1 MAYKVSINPKALY
14 QRYLQMRS
22 ALEVLKVMLYDYGI
36 TYSPTVARK
45 FELSQ
50 YLVGELDKQ
59 GFTNYTHVKTGV
71 PLVLDLRYL
80 EYVKRVVHHRH
91 TFQTG
96 LNLIIGYLQY
106 KQEIDYLE
114 KEFAFNTYKSISQVP
129 KKVQTRQVKLSEG
142 VSNSVFPV
150 WLPKSINKELTS
162 FGGYTN
168 LEVSL
173 GQVYYSFVRKQ
184 VGELLSK
191 GWTFLQ
197 GLKRHQEEPILPLIL
212 EGAIET
218 TNPKVQE
225 FMSSEFNFQAV
236 YHLLREQQEKVLKK
250 TLEKNP
256 DLMVKALTPYKVLF
270 TKKEECSYPLFF
282 NYICWDSDNQEPLS
296 EINLY
301 NGLGGEFTRTKGQ
314 SAKVPYYLT
323 TSRGNKALFYK
334 VESKS
339 QLHSGNVHLEQFLK
353 EFVKGF
359 GSGFQAEG
367 LLIPLSSLRKTSI
380 KRSLERLKQKGVS
393 LIDASN

>member
-1 MAYKVSINPKALY
+1 MVYKVSVNPKALY

-22 ALEVLKVMLYDYGI
+22 TLEVLKVMLYDYGI
-36 TYSPTVARK
+36 TYSPTVVRK

-50 YLVGELDKQ
+50 YLVGELDKL

-80 EYVKRVVHHRH
+80 EYVKKVVHHKH

-106 KQEIDYLE
+106 KQELDYLE
-114 KEFAFNTYKSISQVP
+114 KEYSFNMVKFPSQVTL
-129 KKVQTRQVKLSEG
+129 KSQTRQVKLSEG
-142 VSNSVFPV
+142 VSTSVFPV

-162 FGGYTN
+162 FGGYIE

-173 GQVYYSFVRKQ
+173 SLVYYNYVRKQ
-184 VGELLSK
+184 IGEPLSK
-191 GWTFLQ
+191 GWTFLK
-197 GLKRHQEEPILPLIL
+197 GLKRHQEESILPLIL
-212 EGAIET
+212 EGAIAT
-218 TNPKVQE
+218 TNPKVQG
-225 FMSSEFNFQAV
+225 FMSTSFNFQAV
-236 YHLLREQQEKVLKK
+236 SSLLQEQQEKVLKK
-250 TLEKNP
+250 TLEKSL
-256 DLMVKALTPYKVLF
+256 DLMVKAITPYKVLF
-270 TKKEECSYPLFF
+270 TKKEEGSYPLFF

-296 EINLY
+296 DINLY
-301 NGLGGEFTRTKGQ
+301 NGLGGEFTRVQGQ

-323 TSRGNKALFYK
+323 TSRGKKELFYK
-334 VESKS
+334 VESRS
-339 QLHSGNVHLEQFLK
+339 QLHSGNVHLERFLQ

-359 GSGFQAEG
+359 GVGFQAEG

>member
-1 MAYKVSINPKALY
+1 MVYKVSVNPKALY

-36 TYSPTVARK
+36 TYSPTVVRK

-50 YLVGELDKQ
+50 YLVGELDKL

-80 EYVKRVVHHRH
+80 DYVKKVVHHKH

-96 LNLIIGYLQY
+96 LKLIIGYLQY
-106 KQEIDYLE
+106 KQELDYLE
-114 KEFAFNTYKSISQVP
+114 REYSFNMVKFPSQVTL
-129 KKVQTRQVKLSEG
+129 KSQTRQVKLSEG
-142 VSNSVFPV
+142 VSTSVFPV

-162 FGGYTN
+162 FGGYIE

-173 GQVYYSFVRKQ
+173 SLVYYNYVRKQ
-184 VGELLSK
+184 IGEPLSK
-191 GWTFLQ
+191 GWTFLK
-197 GLKRHQEEPILPLIL
+197 GLKRHQEESILPLIL
-212 EGAIET
+212 EGAIAT
-218 TNPKVQE
+218 TNPKVQG
-225 FMSSEFNFQAV
+225 FMSTSFNFQAV
-236 YHLLREQQEKVLKK
+236 SSLLREQQEKVLKK
-250 TLEKNP
+250 TLEKNS
-256 DLMVKALTPYKVLF
+256 DLMIKAITPYKVLF
-270 TKKEECSYPLFF
+270 TKKEEGSYPLFF

-301 NGLGGEFTRTKGQ
+301 NGLGGEFTRVQGL
-314 SAKVPYYLT
+314 SAKIPYYLT
-323 TSRGNKALFYK
+323 TSRGKKELFYK

-339 QLHSGNVHLEQFLK
+339 QLHSGNVHLERFLQ

-359 GSGFQAEG
+359 GVGFQAEG

>member
-1 MAYKVSINPKALY
+1 MVYKVSVNPKALY

-22 ALEVLKVMLYDYGI
+22 TLEVLKVMLYDYGI
-36 TYSPTVARK
+36 TYSPTVVRK

-50 YLVGELDKQ
+50 YLVGELDKL

-80 EYVKRVVHHRH
+80 EYVKKVVHHKH

-106 KQEIDYLE
+106 KQELDYLE
-114 KEFAFNTYKSISQVP
+114 KEYSFNTVKFSSQITLKS
-129 KKVQTRQVKLSEG
+129 QTRQVKLSEG
-142 VSNSVFPV
+142 VSNSDFPV

-162 FGGYTN
+162 FGGYTEF
-168 LEVSL
+168 EVSL
-173 GQVYYSFVRKQ
+173 SLVYYNYVRKQ
-184 VGELLSK
+184 IGEPLSK
-191 GWTFLQ
+191 GWTFLN
-197 GLKRHQEEPILPLIL
+197 GLKRHQEESILPLIL
-212 EGAIET
+212 EGAIAT
-218 TNPKVQE
+218 TNPKLQG
-225 FMSSEFNFQAV
+225 FISNSFNFQAV
-236 YHLLREQQEKVLKK
+236 SSLLRDQQEKVLKK

-256 DLMVKALTPYKVLF
+256 ELMVKAITPYKVLF
-270 TKKEECSYPLFF
+270 TKKEESSYSLFF

-296 EINLY
+296 EVNLY
-301 NGLGGEFTRTKGQ
+301 NGLGGEFTRVQGL

-323 TSRGNKALFYK
+323 TSRGKKELFYK
-334 VESKS
+334 VEAKS
-339 QLHSGNVHLEQFLK
+339 QLHSGNVHLERFLQ

-359 GSGFQAEG
+359 GVGFQAEG

>member
-1 MAYKVSINPKALY
+1 MVYKVSVNPKALY

-36 TYSPTVARK
+36 TYSPTVVRK

-50 YLVGELDKQ
+50 YLVGELDKL

-80 EYVKRVVHHRH
+80 DYVKKVVHHKH

-106 KQEIDYLE
+106 KQELEYLE
-114 KEFAFNTYKSISQVP
+114 KEYSFNTVKFSSQVTL
-129 KKVQTRQVKLSEG
+129 KSQTRQVKLSEG
-142 VSNSVFPV
+142 VSTSDFPV

-162 FGGYTN
+162 FGGYTE

-173 GQVYYSFVRKQ
+173 SLVYYNYVRKQ
-184 VGELLSK
+184 IGEPLSK
-191 GWTFLQ
+191 GWTFLN
-197 GLKRHQEEPILPLIL
+197 GLKRHQEETILPLIL
-212 EGAIET
+212 EGAIAT
-218 TNPKVQE
+218 TNPKLQG
-225 FMSSEFNFQAV
+225 FMSNTFNFQAV
-236 YHLLREQQEKVLKK
+236 SPLLREQQEKVLKK
-250 TLEKNP
+250 TLEKNS
-256 DLMVKALTPYKVLF
+256 DLMIKAITPYKVLF
-270 TKKEECSYPLFF
+270 TKKEEGSYPLFF
-282 NYICWDSDNQEPLS
+282 NYICWDSDNQESLS

-301 NGLGGEFTRTKGQ
+301 NGLGGEFTRVQGL
-314 SAKVPYYLT
+314 SAKIPYYLT
-323 TSRGNKALFYK
+323 TSRGKKELFYK

-339 QLHSGNVHLEQFLK
+339 QLHSGNVHLERFLQ

-359 GSGFQAEG
+359 GVGFQAEG

>member
-1 MAYKVSINPKALY
+1 MVYKVSVNPKALY

-36 TYSPTVARK
+36 TYSPTVVRK

-50 YLVGELDKQ
+50 YLVEELDKL

-80 EYVKRVVHHRH
+80 DYVKKVVHHKH

-96 LNLIIGYLQY
+96 LKLIIGYLQY
-106 KQEIDYLE
+106 KQELDYLE
-114 KEFAFNTYKSISQVP
+114 REYSFNMVKFPSQVTL
-129 KKVQTRQVKLSEG
+129 KSQTRQVKLSEG
-142 VSNSVFPV
+142 VSTSDFPV

-162 FGGYTN
+162 FGGYTE

-173 GQVYYSFVRKQ
+173 SLVYYNYVRKQ
-184 VGELLSK
+184 IGEPLSK
-191 GWTFLQ
+191 GWTFLK
-197 GLKRHQEEPILPLIL
+197 GLKRHQEESILPLIL
-212 EGAIET
+212 EGAIAT
-218 TNPKVQE
+218 TNLKLQG
-225 FMSSEFNFQAV
+225 FMSNTFNFQAV
-236 YHLLREQQEKVLKK
+236 SPLLREQQEKVLKK
-250 TLEKNP
+250 TLEKSL
-256 DLMVKALTPYKVLF
+256 DLMVKAITPYKVLF
-270 TKKEECSYPLFF
+270 TKKEEGSYPLFF

-296 EINLY
+296 DINLY
-301 NGLGGEFTRTKGQ
+301 NGLGGEFTRVQGQ

-323 TSRGNKALFYK
+323 TSRGKKELFYK
-334 VESKS
+334 VESRS
-339 QLHSGNVHLEQFLK
+339 QLHSGNVHLERFLQ

-359 GSGFQAEG
+359 GTGFQAEG

>member
-1 MAYKVSINPKALY
+1 MVYKVSINPKALY
-14 QRYLQMRS
+14 PRYLQMRS

-50 YLVGELDKQ
+50 YLVEELDKQ

-91 TFQTG
+91 TVQTG

-142 VSNSVFPV
+142 VSNS
-150 WLPKSINKELTS
+150 
-162 FGGYTN
+162 FGGYTD
-168 LEVSL
+168 LEVPL

-184 VGELLSK
+184 VGEPLSK

-236 YHLLREQQEKVLKK
+236 SHLLREQQEKVLKK

-256 DLMVKALTPYKVLF
+256 DLMIKALTPYKILF
-270 TKKEECSYPLFF
+270 TKKEEGSYPLFF

-314 SAKVPYYLT
+314 SANVPYYLT
-323 TSRGNKALFYK
+323 TSRGNKELFYK

>member
-1 MAYKVSINPKALY
+1 MVYKVSVSPKALY

-22 ALEVLKVMLYDYGI
+22 TLEVLKVMLYDYGI
-36 TYSPTVARK
+36 TYSPTVVRK

-50 YLVGELDKQ
+50 YLVGELDKL

-80 EYVKRVVHHRH
+80 DYVKKVVHHKH

-106 KQEIDYLE
+106 KQELEYLE
-114 KEFAFNTYKSISQVP
+114 KEYSFNTVKFSSQVTL
-129 KKVQTRQVKLSEG
+129 KSQTRQVKLSEG
-142 VSNSVFPV
+142 VSTSDFPV

-162 FGGYTN
+162 FGGYTE

-173 GQVYYSFVRKQ
+173 SLVYYNYVRKQ
-184 VGELLSK
+184 IGEPLSK
-191 GWTFLQ
+191 GWTFLN
-197 GLKRHQEEPILPLIL
+197 GLKRHQEETILPLIL
-212 EGAIET
+212 EGAIAT
-218 TNPKVQE
+218 TNLKLQG
-225 FMSSEFNFQAV
+225 FMSNTFNFQAV
-236 YHLLREQQEKVLKK
+236 SPLLREQQEKVLKK
-250 TLEKNP
+250 TLEKNS
-256 DLMVKALTPYKVLF
+256 DLMIKAITPYKVLF
-270 TKKEECSYPLFF
+270 TKKEEGSYPLFF

-301 NGLGGEFTRTKGQ
+301 NGLGGEFTRVQGL
-314 SAKVPYYLT
+314 SAKIPYYLT
-323 TSRGNKALFYK
+323 TSRGKKELFYK

-339 QLHSGNVHLEQFLK
+339 QLHSGNVHLERFLQ

-359 GSGFQAEG
+359 GVGFQAEG